1 MWSHKTKNYTQT
13 IWHFSM
19 FVHLVG
25 WNHVVKC
32 SYINA
37 KWEYI
42 FFDSCLWSQWIFLL
56 LWKKVFYGK
65 CLLNEPI
72 NCLYAVKYDTQKDN
86 FPVSVW
92 VKIKLYD
99 TEVIFWQD
107 ELRKRAGEK
116 KKRRKKRFYF
126 HKWGLFWIGFLI
138 IMFSLTR

>member
-19 FVHLVG
+19 FDHLVG

-92 VKIKLYD
+92 VKIKYD